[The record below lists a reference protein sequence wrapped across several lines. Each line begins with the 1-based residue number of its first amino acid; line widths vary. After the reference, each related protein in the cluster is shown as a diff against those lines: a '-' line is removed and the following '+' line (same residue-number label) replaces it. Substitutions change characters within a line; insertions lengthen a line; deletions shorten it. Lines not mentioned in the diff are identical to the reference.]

1 MDPLSR
7 LCTSCGLCCDGN
19 LFTQVPLLADEVAL
33 LRRRGLPLLARGDRL
48 PVVEQRC
55 AALAG
60 SCCTIYDERPQ
71 GCRGY
76 RCMLH
81 AALAADEVGL
91 EEALA
96 VVVQTQALLG
106 ALADAVSVPARAS
119 TRARRRGAPWPG
131 GKASASAAVGA
142 AARQIGRH
150 FDREAG
156 RVATTG

>member
-106 ALADAVSVPARAS
+106 ALADALPPGHGAPLRRARVEARAG
-119 TRARRRGAPWPG
+119 TLT
-131 GKASASAAVGA
+131 ASASAAVGA

>member
-33 LRRRGLPLLARGDRL
+33 LRRRGLPLLARGDRPPAL
-48 PVVEQRC
+48 GQRC

-60 SCCTIYDERPQ
+60 ICCTIYDERPQ
-71 GCRGY
+71 GCRSY

-91 EEALA
+91 DEALA
-96 VVVQTQALLG
+96 VVVQTHALLG
-106 ALADAVSVPARAS
+106 ALADAVPGSGAPLRRARAEA
-119 TRARRRGAPWPG
+119 RAGTLTAL
-131 GKASASAAVGA
+131 ASAALGA
-142 AARQIGRH
+142 AARQIGLH
-150 FDREAG
+150 FDRDAG